1 MTKDVVKKPK
11 RKGTL
16 RNERPKEVLLIRV
29 KQFSKVADSKDCSKI
44 LYFIRESH
52 IGESRQASSSSG
64 TS

>member
-1 MTKDVVKKPK
+1 MTKDVIKTPK

-29 KQFSKVADSKDCSKI
+29 KRLSKVADSKDCSKD

-52 IGESRQASSSSG
+52 IGAF
-64 TS
+64 